1 MINLFLYNIGWPE
14 IGVEI
19 FVGYTGISTKLQT
32 ASNPYLVD
40 KVLTQNKYSGKNK
53 LL

>member
-14 IGVEI
+14 FGVAI
-19 FVGYTGISTKLQT
+19 FVGYTGIYKK
-32 ASNPYLVD
+32 LVD
-40 KVLTQNKYSGKNK
+40 KVLTQNKSSVKNK